1 MFRPPSKKPLWPLF
15 ITLAVAVCVICT
27 GCAIL
32 GGGKPT
38 VAKLAQQHETI
49 TGQLAAPPNLMNSNK
64 RLALFLQEE
73 PNPTKDNSTVMHDG
87 NGDPSTTQD
96 GSVVLAPKVPS
107 VVSKE
112 VILCITENEQNKQ
125 VLINIAEYLKDPK
138 AQGKPVFLYGR
149 RIDSAWHE
157 YVSGVNCTF
166 DAIGLYVP
174 ESGQYVVIQS
184 IFGDGLFDQTDWT
197 AFAVTVFKTG
207 IKFVK

>member
-1 MFRPPSKKPLWPLF
+1 MKHVKAATIIALLGLS
-15 ITLAVAVCVICT
+15 
-27 GCAIL
+27 GCAMF
-32 GGGKPT
+32 GSKQT
-38 VAKLAQQHETI
+38 VAKLAEQHTTI
-49 TGQLAAPPNLMNSNK
+49 TGTLVAAPTLMNSNK
-64 RLALFLQEE
+64 RLALYLQEQPE
-73 PNPTKDNSTVMHDG
+73 PEPKDVLMKDG
-87 NGDPSTTQD
+87 NGDTTTTPD
-96 GSVVLAPKVPS
+96 GTVVLAPKVPS
-107 VVSKE
+107 AVGKE
-112 VILCITENEQNKQ
+112 IILCITENEQNKQ

-149 RIDSAWHE
+149 RLDSAWHE

-174 ESGQYVVIQS
+174 ANGQYVVIQS

>member
-1 MFRPPSKKPLWPLF
+1 MKLKPCATLIISALLTSACMGPL
-15 ITLAVAVCVICT
+15 
-27 GCAIL
+27 GS
-32 GGGKPT
+32 GKPT

-49 TGQLAAPPNLMNSNK
+49 TGTLAAPPNLMNGNK

-73 PNPTKDNSTVMHDG
+73 PNPTKDTNVLMQDG
-87 NGDPSTTQD
+87 NGDTATTED
-96 GSVVLAPKVPS
+96 GTVVLAPKVPS
-107 VVSKE
+107 AVSKE

-125 VLINIAEYLKDPK
+125 VLVNIAEYLKDSK

-149 RIDSAWHE
+149 RLDSAWHE

>member
-1 MFRPPSKKPLWPLF
+1 MKHMLYATLLMSLLF
-15 ITLAVAVCVICT
+15 S
-27 GCAIL
+27 GCAMF
-32 GGGKPT
+32 GTKQT
-38 VAKLAQQHETI
+38 VAKLAEQHTTI
-49 TGQLAAPPNLMNSNK
+49 QGTLVAPPTLMNSNK

-73 PNPTKDNSTVMHDG
+73 PNPTRDTSTIMHDG
-87 NGDPSTTQD
+87 NGDTSTTSD
-96 GSVVLAPKVPS
+96 GTIVLAPKVPS

-112 VILCITENEQNKQ
+112 IVLCITENEQNKQ

-138 AQGKPVFLYGR
+138 AANKPVFLYGR
-149 RIDSAWHE
+149 RLDSAWHE

-174 ESGQYVVIQS
+174 DSGQYVVIQS

-197 AFAVTVFKTG
+197 AFAVTVVKTG